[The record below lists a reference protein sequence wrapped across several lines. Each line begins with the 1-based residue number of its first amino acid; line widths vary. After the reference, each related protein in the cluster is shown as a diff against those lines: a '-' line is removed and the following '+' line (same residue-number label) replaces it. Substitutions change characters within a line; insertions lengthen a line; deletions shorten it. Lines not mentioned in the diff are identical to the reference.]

1 MDEKKRIKGEWFDL
15 ILRNQIGAKVTPK
28 IVVSLKISKKATDRN
43 RIKRLIKVAVAKYPV
58 LTMGKDLTFIV
69 KTNFAKEK
77 AQKVEERLKDQIE
90 HLR

>member
-43 RIKRLIKVAVAKYPV
+43 RIKRLLKTVMVKYPAI
-58 LTMGKDLTFIV
+58 TTGKDLTFIV
-69 KTNFAKEK
+69 KANFAKEK
-77 AQKVEERLKDQIE
+77 AQKVEERLKE
-90 HLR
+90 LTGSLK